1 MMLKTILL
9 SFAIAAPLVIIGGE
23 NLEEFLRYCLA
34 LVEAFFSPEL
44 SFNINEVIN

>member
-44 SFNINEVIN
+44 SFDVNVVIN

>member
-1 MMLKTILL
+1 MMLKKILL

-44 SFNINEVIN
+44 SFDVNEIIN

>member
-44 SFNINEVIN
+44 AFDVNEIIN